1 MTSKDDKFLITGNQ
15 ILGGEISVVGA
26 KNAALKALAASLIMT
41 GPSTIK
47 NVPQIEDIQRLLD
60 IIEDL
65 GVKLEYGDHE
75 VKIIDPTIK
84 KSKLDPDLHQR
95 TRSSILLAVPTLLQ
109 HGEVEFAYPGGC
121 VIGKRPIDFFLN
133 GYRKFGIAIEERE
146 DGFMLRAGKL
156 QPATVVFTRVSVT
169 GTEAMMMLAAR
180 IPGQSVI
187 VNAAMEPEVVA
198 LGELLNSC
206 GAKISGLG
214 TPRLTID
221 GVTDLAGSTFT
232 TPPDRIE
239 AGTFAILAA
248 ATNAELLVQNIIP
261 AHLEVF
267 WQLLSQAG
275 VRFELGD
282 NSVKINPSRSQ
293 LVAISKDIITH
304 EYPGFP
310 TDLQAPMAVLMTQAK
325 GQSLIFET
333 IYEGRLFY
341 VDLLNSMGANI
352 FMADPHRVMIS
363 GPTKLSGAK
372 LTSPDIRAGIAMV
385 IAGLIAEGQTE
396 IDNIYQIDRGYE
408 DIENRLK
415 AIGAKIERITT

>member
-1 MTSKDDKFLITGNQ
+1 MHSKEDKFLITGNQ
-15 ILGGEISVVGA
+15 PLGGEIKVVGA
-26 KNAALKALAASLIMT
+26 KNASLKALAASLILD
-41 GPSTIK
+41 GPSVIK
-47 NVPQIEDIQRLLD
+47 NVPHIEDIQRLLD
-60 IIEDL
+60 IIVDL
-65 GVKLEYGDHE
+65 GVQIRQEGHQITITNP
-75 VKIIDPTIK
+75 IIAKSTLDPT
-84 KSKLDPDLHQR
+84 LHQR

-133 GYRKFGIAIEERE
+133 GYRQFGINIEERG
-146 DGFMLRAGKL
+146 DGFLLRANKL
-156 QPATVVFTRVSVT
+156 NPARVVFTRVSVT

-180 IPGQSVI
+180 VPGQSVI

-198 LGELLNSC
+198 LGEFLNNC
-206 GAKISGLG
+206 GANISGLG
-214 TPRLTID
+214 TPRIIIE
-221 GVTDLAGSTFT
+221 GVDRLEGGIFI

-239 AGTFAILAA
+239 AGTFSILAA
-248 ATNAELLVQNIIP
+248 AANAELLVSNIEP
-261 AHLEVF
+261 NHLEVF
-267 WQLLSQAG
+267 WQLLRQAG
-275 VRFELGD
+275 VEFELGA
-282 NSVKINPSRSQ
+282 NNVKISPSRHR
-293 LVAISKDIITH
+293 LKAIPKDIITH

-352 FMADPHRVMIS
+352 FMADPHRVMIN
-363 GPTKLSGAK
+363 GPSQLTGAK

-408 DIENRLK
+408 NIENRLK
-415 AIGAKIERITT
+415 AIGAQIERIKN